1 LKGLTCIN
9 IKHHHTVMKI
19 AIILFLIL
27 LITTSTL
34 QETFA
39 QYFYDEI
46 NHRVTQNPIV
56 CTLEFSDSDLPQANQ
71 ILVNEAKMAVKD
83 WEKKLTDYTGNP
95 QDWAFGFRVISIEDQ
110 QTALF
115 DIDCDIT
122 IRFERES
129 PPEEKFEYAGY
140 TDLYPY
146 GISDITI
153 FYLELA
159 YVYEEKI
166 IDGQL
171 WNIPVPTHYVNSIDP
186 FVGETLRHEIGHSL
200 GLGHIPPDSEMSGWD
215 NDSQGIPV
223 GKSIM
228 IEDVAEFPPEGYF
241 EIRPYDVQAV
251 IQWYGDDGFSDINRF
266 LLESL
271 AKLLAFG
278 VIAAFVVYVT
288 RRRKNK
294 ISK

>member
-1 LKGLTCIN
+1 
-9 IKHHHTVMKI
+9 MKI
-19 AIILFLIL
+19 FIILFLL
-27 LITTSTL
+27 LLTTPSTL

-39 QYFYDEI
+39 QYYYDEI

-56 CTLEFSDSDLPQANQ
+56 CTLEFSDSNLPQANQ
-71 ILVNEAKMAVKD
+71 ILVNEAKMTVKD

-95 QDWAFGFRVISIEDQ
+95 QDWAFGFRTISIEDQ

-122 IRFERES
+122 IRFERE
-129 PPEEKFEYAGY
+129 PPTEDKFEYAGY

-153 FYLELA
+153 FYLELV

-171 WNIPVPTHYVNSIDP
+171 WKIPVPSHYVNSIGP
-186 FVGETLRHEIGHSL
+186 YAGETLRHEIGHSL
-200 GLGHIPPDSEMSGWD
+200 GLAHIPPDSEMSGWD
-215 NDSQGIPV
+215 YDSEGIPV

-228 IEDVAEFPPEGYF
+228 IEDVTEFPPEGYF
-241 EIRPYDVQAV
+241 EIRTYDVQAV
-251 IQWYGDDGFSDINRF
+251 IGWYGDDGFSDINRF

-278 VIAAFVVYVT
+278 VIAALVVYVT
-288 RRRKNK
+288 RRRK
-294 ISK
+294 

>member
-1 LKGLTCIN
+1 
-9 IKHHHTVMKI
+9 MKI
-19 AIILFLIL
+19 FIILFLLL
-27 LITTSTL
+27 LITPFTL
-34 QETFA
+34 QEIFA
-39 QYFYDEI
+39 QYYYDEI

-56 CTLEFSDSDLPQANQ
+56 CTLEFSDSNLPQANQ
-71 ILVNEAKMAVKD
+71 ILVNKAKMAVKD

-95 QDWAFGFRVISIEDQ
+95 QNWAFGFRAISIEDQ

-122 IRFERES
+122 IRFQRE
-129 PPEEKFEYAGY
+129 PPTVDKFEYAGY

-153 FYLELA
+153 FYLELV

-166 IDGQL
+166 IDGRL
-171 WNIPVPTHYVNSIDP
+171 WKIPVPSYYVNSIDP
-186 FVGETLRHEIGHSL
+186 YAGETLRHEIGHSL
-200 GLGHIPPDSEMSGWD
+200 GLAHVPLDSEMSGWD
-215 NDSQGIPV
+215 YDSEGIPV

-278 VIAAFVVYVT
+278 VIAALVVYVT
-288 RRRKNK
+288 RKRKNK
-294 ISK
+294 I

>member
-1 LKGLTCIN
+1 
-9 IKHHHTVMKI
+9 MKI
-19 AIILFLIL
+19 FIILFLL
-27 LITTSTL
+27 LLTTPSTL

-39 QYFYDEI
+39 QYYYDEI

-56 CTLEFSDSDLPQANQ
+56 CTLEFSDSNLPQANQ
-71 ILVNEAKMAVKD
+71 ILVNESKMAVKD

-95 QDWAFGFRVISIEDQ
+95 QNWAFGHRAISIEDQ
-110 QTALF
+110 QTVLF

-122 IRFERES
+122 IRFERE
-129 PPEEKFEYAGY
+129 PPTEDKFEYAGY

-146 GISDITI
+146 GISEITI
-153 FYLELA
+153 FYLELV
-159 YVYEEKI
+159 YVYEEKL

-171 WNIPVPTHYVNSIDP
+171 WNIPVPSHYVNSIDP
-186 FVGETLRHEIGHSL
+186 YVGETLRHEIGHSL
-200 GLGHIPPDSEMSGWD
+200 GLAHIQPDSEMSGLD
-215 NDSQGIPV
+215 YDLEGIPV

-278 VIAAFVVYVT
+278 VIAALVVYVT
-288 RRRKNK
+288 RRRINK

>member
-1 LKGLTCIN
+1 MK
-9 IKHHHTVMKI
+9 TV
-19 AIILFLIL
+19 IILFLL
-27 LITTSTL
+27 LVTATSGI

-39 QYFYDEI
+39 QYYYDEI
-46 NHRVTQNPIV
+46 NHRLTQNPIV
-56 CTLEFSDSDLPQANQ
+56 CTLEFSDPDLPQANQ
-71 ILVNEAKMAVKD
+71 ILVNEAQMAVKD

-95 QDWAFGFRVISIEDQ
+95 QNWAFGFRVISVEAQ

-122 IRFERES
+122 IRFEREP
-129 PPEEKFEYAGY
+129 PPEDGFEYSGY
-140 TDLYPY
+140 TNFYPY

-159 YVYEEKI
+159 VVYEERL
-166 IDGQL
+166 IDGEP
-171 WNIPVPTHYVNSIDP
+171 WTFRVPSHFVNSIDP
-186 FVGETLRHEIGHSL
+186 YVGETLRHELGHSL

-215 NDSQGIPV
+215 YDSKGIPV
-223 GKSIM
+223 GRSIM
-228 IEDVAEFPPEGYF
+228 IDDFEDFPPEGYF
-241 EIRPYDVQAV
+241 EITPYDVKAV
-251 IQWYGDDGFSDINRF
+251 IQWYGDDGFSDTNIF

-278 VIAAFVVYVT
+278 VIAALVVYVT

>member
-1 LKGLTCIN
+1 
-9 IKHHHTVMKI
+9 MKI
-19 AIILFLIL
+19 FIILFLLL
-27 LITTSTL
+27 LITPFTL
-34 QETFA
+34 QEIFA
-39 QYFYDEI
+39 QYYYDEI

-56 CTLEFSDSDLPQANQ
+56 CTLEFSDSNLPQANQ
-71 ILVNEAKMAVKD
+71 ILVNKAKMAVKD

-95 QDWAFGFRVISIEDQ
+95 QNWAFGFRAISIEDQ

-122 IRFERES
+122 IRFERE
-129 PPEEKFEYAGY
+129 PPTVDKFEYAGY

-153 FYLELA
+153 FYLELV

-171 WNIPVPTHYVNSIDP
+171 WKIPVPSYYVNSIDSYA
-186 FVGETLRHEIGHSL
+186 GETLRHEIGHSL
-200 GLGHIPPDSEMSGWD
+200 GLAHVPLDSEMSGWD
-215 NDSQGIPV
+215 YDSEGIPV

-278 VIAAFVVYVT
+278 VIAALVVYVT
-288 RRRKNK
+288 RKRKNK
-294 ISK
+294 I

>member
-1 LKGLTCIN
+1 
-9 IKHHHTVMKI
+9 MKI
-19 AIILFLIL
+19 VIILFLIL
-27 LITTSTL
+27 LTPTSAL

-39 QYFYDEI
+39 QYYYDEI

-95 QDWAFGFRVISIEDQ
+95 QDWAFGFRAISIEDQ
-110 QTALF
+110 QTDLF

-122 IRFERES
+122 IRFERE
-129 PPEEKFEYAGY
+129 PPTEDKFEYAGY

-159 YVYEEKI
+159 YVYEEQL

-171 WNIPVPTHYVNSIDP
+171 WKIPVPSHYVNSIDP
-186 FVGETLRHEIGHSL
+186 YAGETLRHEIGHSL
-200 GLGHIPPDSEMSGWD
+200 GLAHIPPDSEMSGWD
-215 NDSQGIPV
+215 YDSEGIPV

-228 IEDVAEFPPEGYF
+228 IEDVTEFPPEGYF
-241 EIRPYDVQAV
+241 EIRTYDVQAV
-251 IQWYGDDGFSDINRF
+251 IGWYGDDGFSDTNRF

-278 VIAAFVVYVT
+278 VIAALVVYVT
-288 RRRKNK
+288 RRSKNK
-294 ISK
+294 I

>member
-1 LKGLTCIN
+1 
-9 IKHHHTVMKI
+9 MKI

-27 LITTSTL
+27 ITTTSTL

-39 QYFYDEI
+39 QYYYDEI

-56 CTLEFSDSDLPQANQ
+56 CTLEFSDSELPQANQ
-71 ILVNEAKMAVKD
+71 ILVNDAKMAVKD

-95 QDWAFGFRVISIEDQ
+95 QDWAFGFRAISIEDQ
-110 QTALF
+110 QTVLF

-122 IRFERES
+122 IRFERE
-129 PPEEKFEYAGY
+129 PPTEDKFEYVGY

-166 IDGQL
+166 IDEQL
-171 WNIPVPTHYVNSIDP
+171 LNIPVPTHFVNSIDP

-200 GLGHIPPDSEMSGWD
+200 GLAHVPPDSEMSGWD
-215 NDSQGIPV
+215 YDSEGIPV

-228 IEDVAEFPPEGYF
+228 IDDFEDFPPEGYF
-241 EIRPYDVQAV
+241 EIRTYDVQAV
-251 IQWYGDDGFSDINRF
+251 IQWYGDDGFSDTNRF

-278 VIAAFVVYVT
+278 VIAALVVYVT
-288 RRRKNK
+288 RRKKNK

>member
-1 LKGLTCIN
+1 
-9 IKHHHTVMKI
+9 MKI

>member
-1 LKGLTCIN
+1 
-9 IKHHHTVMKI
+9 MKI

-27 LITTSTL
+27 LTTPSTL

-39 QYFYDEI
+39 QYYYDEI

-95 QDWAFGFRVISIEDQ
+95 QNWAFGFRAISIEDQ

-122 IRFERES
+122 IRFERE
-129 PPEEKFEYAGY
+129 PPTEEKFEYAGH

-159 YVYEEKI
+159 YVYEEEI

-200 GLGHIPPDSEMSGWD
+200 VLAHLPPDSEMSGWD
-215 NDSQGIPV
+215 FD
-223 GKSIM
+223 
-228 IEDVAEFPPEGYF
+228 
-241 EIRPYDVQAV
+241 
-251 IQWYGDDGFSDINRF
+251 
-266 LLESL
+266 
-271 AKLLAFG
+271 
-278 VIAAFVVYVT
+278 
-288 RRRKNK
+288 
-294 ISK
+294 

>member
-1 LKGLTCIN
+1 
-9 IKHHHTVMKI
+9 MKT
-19 AIILFLIL
+19 IIVIFLFLATASGI
-27 LITTSTL
+27 

-39 QYFYDEI
+39 QYYYDEI

-56 CTLEFSDSDLPQANQ
+56 CTLEFSDSNLPQANQ

-95 QDWAFGFRVISIEDQ
+95 QDWAFGFRAISIEDQ

-122 IRFERES
+122 IRFERE
-129 PPEEKFEYAGY
+129 PPTEDKFEYAGY

-153 FYLELA
+153 FYLELV
-159 YVYEEKI
+159 YVYEEKL
-166 IDGQL
+166 IDGEQ
-171 WNIPVPTHYVNSIDP
+171 WNILVPSHYVNSIDP
-186 FVGETLRHEIGHSL
+186 HVGETLRHEIGHSL
-200 GLGHIPPDSEMSGWD
+200 GLAHIPPDSEMSGWD
-215 NDSQGIPV
+215 YDSEGIPV

-228 IEDVAEFPPEGYF
+228 IEDVTEFPPEGYF
-241 EIRPYDVQAV
+241 EIRTYDVQAV
-251 IQWYGDDGFSDINRF
+251 IGWYGDDGFSDTNRF

-278 VIAAFVVYVT
+278 VIAALVVYVT
-288 RRRKNK
+288 RRRK
-294 ISK
+294 

>member
-1 LKGLTCIN
+1 MKTVIIVFLLLLT
-9 IKHHHTVMKI
+9 
-19 AIILFLIL
+19 
-27 LITTSTL
+27 TTSGI

-39 QYFYDEI
+39 QYYYDEI
-46 NHRVTQNPIV
+46 NHRVTQNPII
-56 CTLEFSDSDLPQANQ
+56 CTLEFPDSDLPQANQ
-71 ILVNEAKMAVKD
+71 ILVKEAEVAVKD

-95 QDWAFGFRVISIEDQ
+95 QDWAFGFKVISIEDQ

-122 IRFERES
+122 IAFERE
-129 PPEEKFEYAGY
+129 PPSEEKFEYAGV
-140 TDLYPY
+140 TELYPY

-153 FYLELA
+153 FYLELV

-171 WNIPVPTHYVNSIDP
+171 WNTPVPSHYINSIDP
-186 FVGETLRHEIGHSL
+186 YVEETLRHEIGHSL
-200 GLGHIPPDSEMSGWD
+200 GLSHIPPDSEMSGWD
-215 NDSQGIPV
+215 YDSQGIPV

-228 IEDVAEFPPEGYF
+228 IEDFENFPPEGYF
-241 EIRPYDVQAV
+241 EIRPYDVKAV
-251 IQWYGDDGFSDINRF
+251 IQWYGDDGFSDTNRF

-278 VIAAFVVYVT
+278 VIAALVVYVT

-294 ISK
+294 ITK